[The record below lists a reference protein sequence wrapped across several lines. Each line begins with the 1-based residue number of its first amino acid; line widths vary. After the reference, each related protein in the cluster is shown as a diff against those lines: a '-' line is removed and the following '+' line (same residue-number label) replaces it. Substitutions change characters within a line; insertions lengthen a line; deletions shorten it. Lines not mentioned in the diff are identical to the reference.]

1 MEGVAT
7 KILGRATLNRD
18 PLWFFFHADIKMYK
32 TSIFELEQGFRGC
45 FADRLKSGYVTPHAC
60 ASH

>member
-18 PLWFFFHADIKMYK
+18 TLWFFFHADVKMYK
-32 TSIFELEQGFRGC
+32 TSMFELERGFRGC
-45 FADRLKSGYVTPHAC
+45 FADGLILVSFAAKAN
-60 ASH
+60 

>member
-18 PLWFFFHADIKMYK
+18 TLWFFFHADIKMYK
-32 TSIFELEQGFRGC
+32 TSMFELEQGFR
-45 FADRLKSGYVTPHAC
+45 AVSQTDLI
-60 ASH
+60 